1 MKFNFIK
8 AIEFLHLHWMREY
21 DLEVKDDETVEEKR
35 LYTPAE
41 IEYAISTLELIR
53 VVIRRKR
60 NERIYE
66 KNYDFE
72 RKFSNNSSIRDW
84 IETRLRPIIGD
95 DEVEAI
101 DGYGAIIPLHTKMQ
115 KLRESYRR

>member
-21 DLEVKDDETVEEKR
+21 DLEAKDDETVEEKR

-41 IEYAISTLELIR
+41 IEYAVSTLELIR

-72 RKFSNNSSIRDW
+72 RKASNNSSIGDW
-84 IETRLRPIIGD
+84 IETRLKPIIGD
-95 DEVEAI
+95 DEVEVI